1 MIGVLQ
7 GTMTADRHTEPQT
20 GASSWLAP
28 RHRLVRVLSW
38 ALIAVAGG
46 LIALLVVR
54 IGMFEPAAP
63 SRPPDVAGA
72 PVSDKIVVTTST
84 VTGFD
89 RDDQPYTL
97 TAATAV
103 QDGSEPNRVH
113 LETVTGAL
121 RRRSGEV
128 LNIAARTA
136 LYDSKAETL
145 DLVGDVKLQDGRFVA
160 DMAKAQVTLDDKRFR
175 STVPVV
181 VTFNGGE
188 IAAGGLEIVDDGQRI
203 LFFNRVKAQFR
214 PATKEDR
221 RQ

>member
-1 MIGVLQ
+1 
-7 GTMTADRHTEPQT
+7 MTANHQSEAET
-20 GASSWLAP
+20 GASGWLAP
-28 RHRLVRVLSW
+28 QHRRVRVVSW
-38 ALIAVAGG
+38 ALIAIAGG
-46 LIALLVVR
+46 LIAFLVVR

-63 SRPPDVAGA
+63 RRAPAVAGE

-121 RRRSGEV
+121 RRRSGEMV
-128 LNIAARTA
+128 NIAARTA

-145 DLVGDVKLQDGRFVA
+145 DLVGDVKLEDGRFVA

-188 IAAGGLEIVDDGQRI
+188 ITAGGLEITDDGQRV